1 MEEAILAQL
10 ELGDISPE
18 AKAALEATISE
29 IVASKLIFA
38 CASSFSE
45 LEMSRM
51 EHLYSEKDAKVLQDE
66 IMSHIPDPDALLV
79 RIANETIQELREN
92 MVAIGN

>member
-1 MEEAILAQL
+1 MEEAILSQL

-18 AKAALEATISE
+18 VKTQLEATISD
-29 IVASKLIFA
+29 IVASKLMFA
-38 CASSFSE
+38 CTSAFSD

-51 EHLYSEKDAKVLQDE
+51 EYLYSEKDANTLQDE
-66 IMSHIPDPDALLV
+66 IMSHIPDPDAMLI

-92 MVAIGN
+92 MIAIGN